1 MSHVYPQV
9 LQYFGTRP
17 GPLSQ
22 DPITYTPEC
31 IAQLLERLRPYDLTK
46 AEVIMLFNHR
56 PEAIATLNTVVE
68 DLEER
73 FSTEDQEALINIVV
87 EVLGQSAPVEEQ
99 AAEDTTMENG
109 GS

>member
-1 MSHVYPQV
+1 MSLPYSQI

-22 DPITYTPEC
+22 EPITYTPEC

-56 PEAIATLNTVVE
+56 PETIATLNTVVE

-87 EVLGQSAPVEEQ
+87 DVLGQSAPVEEQ
-99 AAEDTTMENG
+99 AVEDTSMGNG